1 MPKYDSIKTIPAD
14 VFFEIKKTNNLQLL
28 KPKPREKDL
37 DKVFEAIDDDFF
49 IRSKNAEAKRYL
61 DLFLNI
67 KYLNFKIASLKTTLY
82 SYYYNETNLE
92 MRQGLADA
100 LKEGYNIDLDLT
112 VSFGQEVLRILNV
125 EVGAIK
131 NDLVEAQT
139 EFDNLINKS
148 QSQSS
153 FDYFKSIVDLST
165 ALPNNS
171 LINDRMTLLI
181 YVELCNKA
189 KEISDKQE
197 NEKILSKMR
206 K

>member
-37 DKVFEAIDDDFF
+37 DKVFEAIDDEFYT
-49 IRSKNAEAKRYL
+49 RSKNAEAKRYL
-61 DLFLNI
+61 ELFSTIN
-67 KYLNFKIASLKTTLY
+67 YLNFKIATLKTTLH

-92 MRQGLADA
+92 MRQSLADA

-112 VSFGQEVLRILNV
+112 VPFGQEVLRILNV
-125 EVGAIK
+125 EIGAIK

-139 EFDNLINKS
+139 EFDNLIKKS

-153 FDYFKSIVDLST
+153 FDYFKSIVDLSA

-189 KEISDKQE
+189 KEISDKHE

>member
-1 MPKYDSIKTIPAD
+1 MPKYDSIQNIPAD

-28 KPKPREKDL
+28 KPKPSEKDL
-37 DKVFEAIDDDFF
+37 EKVFELIDDDFF
-49 IRSKNAEAKRYL
+49 TRSKNAEAKRYL
-61 DLFLNI
+61 YLFLRIN
-67 KYLNFKIASLKTTLY
+67 YLNFKIATLKTTLH

-92 MRQGLADA
+92 TREELAKA

-125 EVGAIK
+125 EIGIIK
-131 NDLVEAQT
+131 NDLSEAQT
-139 EFDNLINKS
+139 EYDNLIKKS
-148 QSQSS
+148 QSQTT
-153 FDYFKSIVDLST
+153 FDYFKSLVDLST

-171 LINDRMTLLI
+171 LIKDKMTLLI

-189 KEISDKQE
+189 KEISDKNE
-197 NEKILSKMR
+197 NDKILSKMR

>member
-37 DKVFEAIDDDFF
+37 DKVFETIDDDFYT
-49 IRSKNAEAKRYL
+49 RSKNAEAKRYL
-61 DLFLNI
+61 ELFSNI
-67 KYLNFKIASLKTTLY
+67 NYLNFKIATLKTTLH

-112 VSFGQEVLRILNV
+112 VPFGQEVLRILNV
-125 EVGAIK
+125 EIGAIK

-139 EFDNLINKS
+139 EFDNLIKKS

-189 KEISDKQE
+189 KEISDKHE

>member
-1 MPKYDSIKTIPAD
+1 MPKYDSIQNIPAD

-28 KPKPREKDL
+28 KPKPSEKDL
-37 DKVFEAIDDDFF
+37 EKVFELIDDDFF
-49 IRSKNAEAKRYL
+49 TRSKNAEAKRYL
-61 DLFLNI
+61 YLFSRIN
-67 KYLNFKIASLKTTLY
+67 YLNFKIATLKTTLH

-92 MRQGLADA
+92 MREELAKA

-125 EVGAIK
+125 EIGIIK
-131 NDLVEAQT
+131 NDLSEAQT
-139 EFDNLINKS
+139 EYDNLIKKS
-148 QSQSS
+148 QSKTT
-153 FDYFKSIVDLST
+153 FDYFKSLVDLST

-171 LINDRMTLLI
+171 LIKDKMTLLI

-189 KEISDKQE
+189 KEISDKNE
-197 NEKILSKMR
+197 NDKILSKMR

>member
-1 MPKYDSIKTIPAD
+1 MPKYDSIKNIPAD

-28 KPKPREKDL
+28 KPKPSEKDL

-49 IRSKNAEAKRYL
+49 TRSKNPEAKRYL
-61 DLFLNI
+61 DLFSTIN
-67 KYLNFKIASLKTTLY
+67 YLNFKIATLKTTLH

-92 MRQGLADA
+92 MREGLAKA
-100 LKEGYNIDLDLT
+100 LKDGYNIDLDLT
-112 VSFGQEVLRILNV
+112 VPFGQEVLRILNV
-125 EVGAIK
+125 EVGSIK
-131 NDLVEAQT
+131 NDLSEAQM
-139 EFDNLINKS
+139 EYDALIKKS
-148 QSQSS
+148 QSQTT
-153 FDYFKSIVDLST
+153 FDYFKSLVDLST

-171 LINDRMTLLI
+171 LIKDKMTLLI

>member
-1 MPKYDSIKTIPAD
+1 MPKYDSIKNIPAD

-37 DKVFEAIDDDFF
+37 DKVFEIIDDDFF
-49 IRSKNAEAKRYL
+49 TRSKNAEAKRYL
-61 DLFLNI
+61 ELFSTIN
-67 KYLNFKIASLKTTLY
+67 YLNFKIATLKTTLH

-100 LKEGYNIDLDLT
+100 LKEGYNIDLDLK
-112 VSFGQEVLRILNV
+112 VPFGQEVLRILNV
-125 EVGAIK
+125 EIGAIK

-139 EFDNLINKS
+139 EFDNLIKKS

-189 KEISDKQE
+189 KEISDKHE

>member
-37 DKVFEAIDDDFF
+37 DKVFEAIDDDFYT
-49 IRSKNAEAKRYL
+49 RSKNAEAKRYL
-61 DLFLNI
+61 ELFSTIN
-67 KYLNFKIASLKTTLY
+67 YLNFKIATLKTTLH

-112 VSFGQEVLRILNV
+112 VPFGQEVLRILNV

-139 EFDNLINKS
+139 EFDNLIKKS

-189 KEISDKQE
+189 KEISDKHE

>member
-49 IRSKNAEAKRYL
+49 TRSKNPEAKRYL
-61 DLFLNI
+61 DLFSTIN
-67 KYLNFKIASLKTTLY
+67 YLNFKIATLKTTLH

-112 VSFGQEVLRILNV
+112 VPFGQEVLRILNV
-125 EVGAIK
+125 EIGAIK

-139 EFDNLINKS
+139 EFDNLIKKS

-189 KEISDKQE
+189 KEISDKHE

>member
-1 MPKYDSIKTIPAD
+1 MPKYNSIQNIPAD

-37 DKVFEAIDDDFF
+37 DKVFELIDDDFF
-49 IRSKNAEAKRYL
+49 TRSKNPEAKRYL
-61 DLFLNI
+61 DLFSTIN
-67 KYLNFKIASLKTTLY
+67 YLNFKIATLKTTLH

-92 MRQGLADA
+92 MREGLAKA

-112 VSFGQEVLRILNV
+112 VPFGQEVLRILNV

-131 NDLVEAQT
+131 NDLSEAQM
-139 EFDNLINKS
+139 EYDSLIKKS
-148 QSQSS
+148 QSQTT
-153 FDYFKSIVDLST
+153 FDYFKSVVDLST

-171 LINDRMTLLI
+171 LIKDKMTLLI

-189 KEISDKQE
+189 KEISDKHE

>member
-37 DKVFEAIDDDFF
+37 DKVFETIDDDFYT
-49 IRSKNAEAKRYL
+49 RSKNAEAKRYL
-61 DLFLNI
+61 ELFSNI
-67 KYLNFKIASLKTTLY
+67 NYLNFKIATLKTTLH

-100 LKEGYNIDLDLT
+100 LKKGYNIDLDLT
-112 VSFGQEVLRILNV
+112 VPFGQEVLRILNV
-125 EVGAIK
+125 EIGAIK

-139 EFDNLINKS
+139 EFDNLIKKS

-189 KEISDKQE
+189 KEISDKHE

>member
-37 DKVFEAIDDDFF
+37 DKVFEAIDDDFYT
-49 IRSKNAEAKRYL
+49 RSKNAEAKRYL
-61 DLFLNI
+61 ELFSTIN
-67 KYLNFKIASLKTTLY
+67 YLNFKIATLKTTLH

-92 MRQGLADA
+92 MREGLAKA

-125 EVGAIK
+125 EIGAIK

-139 EFDNLINKS
+139 EFDNLIKKS

-189 KEISDKQE
+189 KEISDKHE

>member
-28 KPKPREKDL
+28 KPKPSEKDL

-61 DLFLNI
+61 ELFSTIN
-67 KYLNFKIASLKTTLY
+67 YLNFKIATLKTTLH
-82 SYYYNETNLE
+82 SYYYNETTLE
-92 MRQGLADA
+92 IREELAKA
-100 LKEGYNIDLDLT
+100 LKEGYNIDLDLS
-112 VSFGQEVLRILNV
+112 VPFGQEVLRILNV
-125 EVGAIK
+125 EVGVIK
-131 NDLVEAQT
+131 NDLSEAQT
-139 EFDNLINKS
+139 EYDNLIKKS
-148 QSQSS
+148 QSQTT

-171 LINDRMTLLI
+171 LINDKMTLLI

-189 KEISDKQE
+189 KDISDKHE

>member
-37 DKVFEAIDDDFF
+37 DKVFEAIDDEFYT
-49 IRSKNAEAKRYL
+49 RSKNAEAKRYL
-61 DLFLNI
+61 ELFSTIN
-67 KYLNFKIASLKTTLY
+67 YLNFKIATLKTTLH

-92 MRQGLADA
+92 MRQSLADA

-112 VSFGQEVLRILNV
+112 VPFGQEVLRILNV
-125 EVGAIK
+125 EIGAIK

-139 EFDNLINKS
+139 EFDNLIKKS

-189 KEISDKQE
+189 KEISDKHE

>member
-37 DKVFEAIDDDFF
+37 YKVFEAIDDDFYT
-49 IRSKNAEAKRYL
+49 RSKNAEAKRYL
-61 DLFLNI
+61 ELFSTIN
-67 KYLNFKIASLKTTLY
+67 YLNFKIATLKTTLH

-100 LKEGYNIDLDLT
+100 LKEGYNIVLDLT
-112 VSFGQEVLRILNV
+112 VPFGQEVLRILNV
-125 EVGAIK
+125 EIGVIK

-139 EFDNLINKS
+139 EFDNLIKKS

-189 KEISDKQE
+189 KEISDKHE

>member
-49 IRSKNAEAKRYL
+49 TRSKNAEAKRYL
-61 DLFLNI
+61 ELFSTIN
-67 KYLNFKIASLKTTLY
+67 YLNFKIATLKTTLH

-100 LKEGYNIDLDLT
+100 LKEGYKIDLDLI
-112 VSFGQEVLRILNV
+112 VPFGKEVLRILNV
-125 EVGAIK
+125 EIGAIK

-139 EFDNLINKS
+139 EFDNLIKKS

-189 KEISDKQE
+189 KEISDKHE